1 MFNVNK
7 NVNFKHCVENYVSPI
22 LFSMVQNVIK
32 YVKYIKTILSL
43 TSLFTHT
50 HTHLNTLLN
59 SQRKWQKKMKFPPIM
74 VKFS

>member
-1 MFNVNK
+1 MFNLNK

-50 HTHLNTLLN
+50 HLNTLLN
-59 SQRKWQKKMKFPPIM
+59 SQRKWQKMNFPPIM